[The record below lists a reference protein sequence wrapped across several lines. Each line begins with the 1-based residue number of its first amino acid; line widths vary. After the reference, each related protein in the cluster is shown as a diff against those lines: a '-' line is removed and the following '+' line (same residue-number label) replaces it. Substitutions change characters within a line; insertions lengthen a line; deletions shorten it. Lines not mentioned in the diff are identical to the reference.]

1 MKILHLCLS
10 CFFIDDYN
18 YQENILPEIHKQDG
32 NEVMIIASTETYIAN
47 KELGDKEAGTYFTK
61 SGIKVVRLNYRK
73 ILPKIIMK
81 KIRIYENLITEIN
94 AFNPDVIF
102 YHGLGGLAILDII
115 KYKKKYN
122 NKVKIYVDSHEDFNN
137 SGTNFI
143 SKNILHKFINRIAI
157 NKALNGI
164 EKIFYISF
172 ETKDFL
178 KECFKI
184 PDELMEFFPL
194 GGLILT
200 EEERLKKRL
209 KKREELNLSDEILF
223 IHTGKMNAMKKTKE
237 IILAFSKVQDKRFKL
252 LLIGSISDEID
263 DIYERINKDKRI
275 EYLGWKNSEELIEY
289 LCAGDVYLQP
299 GTQSATM
306 QNAMC
311 NENALILYPYKSHI
325 PYLKNNGFYVKNEE
339 EIEKVFRKISNDSS
353 QIENMKKNSLKIA
366 KEILDYKKMASVVYK

>member
-47 KELGDKEAGTYFTK
+47 KKLGHKEAGTYFTK
-61 SGIKVVRLNYRK
+61 SGIKVVRLNYK
-73 ILPKIIMK
+73 KFLPKIIMK
-81 KIRIYENLITEIN
+81 KIRVYEKLIVEIN
-94 AFNPDVIF
+94 AFNPDIIF
-102 YHGLGGLAILDII
+102 YHGLGGLAILDIV
-115 KYKKKYN
+115 KYKKKHN

-157 NKALNGI
+157 NKALNNI
-164 EKIFYISF
+164 EKIFYISV

-178 KECFKI
+178 KECFRI
-184 PDELMEFFPL
+184 PDKLMEFFPL

-200 EEERLKKRL
+200 EEERIKNRL
-209 KKREELNLSDEILF
+209 KKREELNLNDEILF

-237 IILAFSKVQDKRFKL
+237 IISAFLKVKDKRFRL
-252 LLIGSISDEID
+252 LLIGSISDELNEINKQ
-263 DIYERINKDKRI
+263 INKDNRI
-275 EYLGWKNSEELIEY
+275 KYLGWKNSEELIEY

-311 NENALILYPYKSHI
+311 NENMVVLYPYKSHV
-325 PYLKNNGFYVKNEE
+325 PYLKGNGVYVESEKD
-339 EIEKVFRKISNDSS
+339 IEKVFRDISTNRLPIAS
-353 QIENMKKNSLKIA
+353 MKKKSLEIA
-366 KEILDYKKMASVVYK
+366 KEILDYKKMARVVYK